1 MQDLQNQV
9 LGAFCDVLLIPMP
22 TVEEANKAAKKG
34 EMRLVFR
41 RVSQVPLTQNLLP
54 GV

>member
-1 MQDLQNQV
+1 MQDLQGQIH
-9 LGAFCDVLLIPMP
+9 GAFCDVLLIPMP
-22 TVEEANKAAKKG
+22 SIKEAHQASKKG